1 MNATT
6 KEEYTRQLNIAIAD
20 AIQSFVSNHPSRGQY
35 SVNEKVWYTIGRID
49 IAIDERVQTI
59 AGQE

>member
-1 MNATT
+1 MS
-6 KEEYTRQLNIAIAD
+6 KEDYTRQLNNAIAD
-20 AIQSFVSNHPSRGQY
+20 AIRTFVEHHPSRGLY
-35 SVNEKVWYTIGRID
+35 KVSEKVWYTIGRID